1 MNNIPLV
8 ILAAG
13 LSSRMKSSD
22 GDDKMS
28 KSSISQANTRSKGF
42 IEIESGNPLIYYII
56 NNAIASGITIFYIIL
71 SKNSDEFKTYLDKIS
86 EELKIEIKIASIP

>member
-28 KSSISQANTRSKGF
+28 KSAISQANTRSKGF

-86 EELKIEIKIASIP
+86 EELKIEI